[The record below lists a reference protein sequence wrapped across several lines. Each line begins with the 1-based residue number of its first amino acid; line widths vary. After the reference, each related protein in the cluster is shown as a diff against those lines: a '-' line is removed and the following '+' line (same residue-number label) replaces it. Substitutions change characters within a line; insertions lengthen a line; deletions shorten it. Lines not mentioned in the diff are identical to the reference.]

1 MTRNEIYKEY
11 LKTLNERIELES
23 KIEAFVEKW
32 QNGEISLSNELIQQA
47 MEKGY
52 DRLEALK
59 KQIENFEYSL
69 NLHDKL
75 EKDKKMADI
84 SVNHYLGKT
93 PTDLNIIG
101 GTLSSNAE
109 ESHLIAEKKTL
120 KQLEEEKDQLLT
132 NIKLKVQNG
141 EISLSEAS
149 KLTHDVSIAFDY
161 YNVPD
166 ENTRMIHK

>member
-84 SVNHYLGKT
+84 SVNH
-93 PTDLNIIG
+93 
-101 GTLSSNAE
+101 
-109 ESHLIAEKKTL
+109 
-120 KQLEEEKDQLLT
+120 
-132 NIKLKVQNG
+132 
-141 EISLSEAS
+141 
-149 KLTHDVSIAFDY
+149 F
-161 YNVPD
+161 
-166 ENTRMIHK
+166 

>member
-1 MTRNEIYKEY
+1 
-11 LKTLNERIELES
+11 
-23 KIEAFVEKW
+23 
-32 QNGEISLSNELIQQA
+32 
-47 MEKGY
+47 
-52 DRLEALK
+52 
-59 KQIENFEYSL
+59 
-69 NLHDKL
+69 
-75 EKDKKMADI
+75 MADI

-93 PTDLNIIG
+93 PTDLNIVG

-161 YNVPD
+161 YNVSD
-166 ENTRMIHK
+166 ENTHMIHK